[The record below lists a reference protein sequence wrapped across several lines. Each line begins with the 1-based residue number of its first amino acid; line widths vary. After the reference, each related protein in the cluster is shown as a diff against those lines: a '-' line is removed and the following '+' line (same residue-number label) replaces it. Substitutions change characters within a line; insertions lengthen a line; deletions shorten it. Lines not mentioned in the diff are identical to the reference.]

1 MTSVPDKTPS
11 YAARTLRE
19 FTSYLE
25 GVGGLTPRSPVT
37 MLTGLGVEGTV
48 FQVVLK
54 TVSHRYRITVTVD
67 ESESLST
74 PDRTLRLYGRRGD
87 DAERLYRWS
96 KFSRAGWYRMLSA
109 IVAYELNAAMSESS
123 T

>member
-1 MTSVPDKTPS
+1 MTTVPDKPPS

-19 FTSYLE
+19 LTSYLE

-37 MLTGLGVEGTV
+37 MMTGLGVEGTV

-54 TVSHRYRITVTVD
+54 TASYRYRITVTVD
-67 ESESLST
+67 ESASLST
-74 PDRTLRLYGRRGD
+74 PDRTLRLYGRRGG
-87 DAERLYRWS
+87 DAERLCRS
-96 KFSRAGWYRMLSA
+96 SAFSRAGWYGMLQA
-109 IVAYELNAAMSESS
+109 IVGYELDAAMSENP